1 MAHRTPRL
9 SPNDGKAWAIG
20 KENISMARTSYQ
32 RGFIQEKNGRYTLRY
47 RIRDAQKG
55 WREKRETLPLGTSHK
70 DALQMLDKRIKAANA
85 LNNDAQRLASLGF
98 AAFTKGVWADYLQR
112 RKVKASTVYSYD
124 SMLKKLILP
133 KWGELALPDISV
145 QHVTR
150 FFKELEVEEYSIK
163 YILNVYAL
171 LNVLFEVAK
180 DHDLI
185 SDIPLRAKIHR
196 PQCELKKKVALTSEQ
211 LRQILGEV
219 GEEYKPLFFTAM
231 ITGARL
237 SEVRGLR
244 WQDLDADEGNLC
256 IRNAVWRQVFQKP
269 KTEASIRTLHIPRE
283 LVEVLCAHREQSK
296 WATDDDFIFA
306 RLDGTPYDADHLRRV
321 VLYPAMDRCKI
332 AREKWRHGFH
342 IFRHTAGSIVHAQT
356 GDLKLAQELLGHS
369 RLATTSDIYIHLPEK
384 VAAKAT
390 EILAREITGVLGSEK
405 VQ

>member
-1 MAHRTPRL
+1 MVR
-9 SPNDGKAWAIG
+9 N
-20 KENISMARTSYQ
+20 SYQ

-55 WREKRETLPLGTSHK
+55 WREKRETLPSGTSHK

-112 RKVKASTVYSYD
+112 RKVKASTIYSYD
-124 SMLKKLILP
+124 SMLNKLILP
-133 KWGELALPDISV
+133 KWGKLALPDITV
-145 QHVTR
+145 QQVSK
-150 FFKELEVEEYSIK
+150 FFKELEAEEYSIK
-163 YILNVYAL
+163 YMLNVYAL
-171 LNVLFEVAK
+171 LNVMFEVAK

-196 PQCELKKKVALTSEQ
+196 PQCELKKKVALTPQQ
-211 LRQILGEV
+211 LLQILDEV
-219 GEEYKPLFFTAM
+219 GEEYKPLLLTAM

-244 WQDLDADEGNLC
+244 WQDLDRESGNLW
-256 IRNAVWRQVFQKP
+256 IRHAVWRQILQKP
-269 KTEASIRTLHIPRE
+269 KTEASVRTLHIPRE
-283 LVEVLCAHREQSK
+283 LVDVLCAHREQSK
-296 WATDDDFIFA
+296 WAAEDDFMFA

-332 AREKWRHGFH
+332 SREKWRHGFH
-342 IFRHTAGSIVHAQT
+342 AFRHTAGSIVHAET

-369 RLATTSDIYIHLPEK
+369 RIATTSDIYIHVPEN
-384 VAAKAT
+384 VAARAT
-390 EILAREITGVLGSEK
+390 EIIARKIFGVLGSEK